1 MLFNYTLLF
10 NVLLIII
17 ITIIETAFFLHF
29 NDMFNII
36 GLQNYRYVHVHD
48 DFPFHFYIILCIT
61 KHLLTFL

>member
-1 MLFNYTLLF
+1 MYFLL
-10 NVLLIII
+10 LLLPLLKQL
-17 ITIIETAFFLHF
+17 FFLYF

-48 DFPFHFYIILCIT
+48 FPFHFYIILCIT

>member
-1 MLFNYTLLF
+1 MLFNYMLLF

-48 DFPFHFYIILCIT
+48 FPFHFYIILCIT

>member
-1 MLFNYTLLF
+1 MLLF

-36 GLQNYRYVHVHD
+36 GLQNYRYDHVYD